1 MKDNEK
7 NREHLLAEL
16 KSLKKKLAELESFK
30 KDQKHIKLEIQNSKE
45 VFEMIMNNIPNQV
58 FWKNR
63 DLIYIGCNQAFA
75 EVTGMSD
82 PTEVIGKTD
91 YDFHRDSTHA
101 DSYREW
107 DKKIMDNG
115 EAVFDIEESYHN
127 SDGSEGTV
135 LTSKV
140 PLRDSEGKVFGLLGI
155 CTDISE
161 RKKIELENESL
172 IRELKD
178 AISEVKTLSGLLP
191 ICSNCKKIRDDKG
204 YWKQI
209 ESYIMDHSDAEFS
222 HGICQDCAKKLYPG
236 LVDENGNFSK

>member
-1 MKDNEK
+1 MKDKEK
-7 NREHLLAEL
+7 NSEHLLAEI
-16 KSLKKKLAELESFK
+16 KSLQKKLTELESFK
-30 KDQKHIKLEIQNSKE
+30 KDQMHIELELQNSKE
-45 VFEMIMNNIPNQV
+45 VLEMIMNNIPKQV

-82 PTEVIGKTD
+82 PAEVIGKTD

-115 EAVFDIEESYHN
+115 EPVLDIEEPYHN

-140 PLRDSEGKVFGLLGI
+140 PLRDKDGNVFGLLGI

-161 RKKIELENESL
+161 RKKMELENKSL
-172 IRELKD
+172 IQELKD
-178 AISEVKTLSGLLP
+178 AMSEVKTLGGLLP

-209 ESYIMDHSDAEFS
+209 ESYITDHSDAEFT
-222 HGICQDCAKKLYPG
+222 HGICQDCAKMLYPDF
-236 LVDENGNFSK
+236 VDENGNI